1 MQQIKIK
8 IAPDGRIE
16 AETFGIKGK
25 KCLKYLEQIEKMANA
40 VCEDSSFTKEYYEK
54 EELVETQEIGTEQE
68 VQA

>member
-8 IAPDGRIE
+8 ISSDGHIE

-40 VCEDSSFTKEYYEK
+40 VCDDSEFTDEYYEVDNQL
-54 EELVETQEIGTEQE
+54 EEENIEE
-68 VQA
+68 VKA